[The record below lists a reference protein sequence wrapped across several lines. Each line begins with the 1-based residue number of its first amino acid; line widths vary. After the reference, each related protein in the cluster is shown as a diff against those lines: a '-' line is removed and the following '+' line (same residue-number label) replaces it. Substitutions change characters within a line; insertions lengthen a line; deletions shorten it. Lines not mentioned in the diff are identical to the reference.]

1 MRCNT
6 RVSPSPGRFE
16 TSRGDVYPE
25 FSTNNDGLLTS
36 CIFTNDASWWLYFI
50 LKNQKHKS
58 SQYHKKIKENLCKIL
73 EIEFRYMIETQ

>member
-36 CIFTNDASWWLYFI
+36 CIFTNDALGGYTSF
-50 LKNQKHKS
+50 
-58 SQYHKKIKENLCKIL
+58 
-73 EIEFRYMIETQ
+73 